1 MKASWGLRPGM
12 PTLPEKAPPLLCCFI
27 CLRTQSGF
35 LSIDITKSKYRS
47 SLKKHW
53 SCLASIQPRFNSHV
67 KTNKHI
73 YLFSVHICVCAK
85 WEDCLHTGELFKMYL
100 VMIYYQ
106 QMPDSPCYD
115 IHDMV
120 GLVKIFSGQE
130 KVQVEKSLRCL
141 ILFYFILS
149 LFTFELRSSE
159 EALIAWFV
167 FICVHMWVICLHG
180 SLCTKCIPGAF
191 RSQRGFL
198 IPPFKNQSLLPSSEP
213 SLQPHFKAPVVGA
226 GDMAQ

>member
-27 CLRTQSGF
+27 CLCMQSGF

-130 KVQVEKSLRCL
+130 RVQVEKSLRCL

-149 LFTFELRSSE
+149 LLTLWVKIKWRSSDC
-159 EALIAWFV
+159 LICFYLCAYVGDLPAWKSMYQ
-167 FICVHMWVICLHG
+167 VHTWGLQKPERVSDSSFQKPVTASIQW
-180 SLCTKCIPGAF
+180 TITPA
-191 RSQRGFL
+191 
-198 IPPFKNQSLLPSSEP
+198 PF
-213 SLQPHFKAPVVGA
+213 
-226 GDMAQ
+226 